1 MLMRIHELFGLD
13 WRFSVKN
20 KRSISE
26 CINHF
31 AEDLVHYN
39 GWKPGVNW
47 WAKLEGDVELDD
59 ARFVELLL
67 VLLARRR
74 RSRAVLD
81 GRLLDCYRVKF
92 PLVDE
97 ELEETSVSGD
107 WFHDVRAND
116 AHVADVGL
124 ANWRVADLQSGF
136 ECWWENYLLA
146 RFGDYFVSFFWWGCW
161 LFFA

>member
-1 MLMRIHELFGLD
+1 MRIHELFGLD

-31 AEDLVHYN
+31 AEDLVHYE
-39 GWKPGVNW
+39 GWKAGVNW
-47 WAKLEGDVELDD
+47 WAKLERDVELDD
-59 ARFVELLL
+59 ARFVELPL
-67 VLLARRR
+67 VLLTRRR

-81 GRLLDCYRVKF
+81 GRLLDCYRVEF

-97 ELEETSVSGD
+97 ELEESGVARD
-107 WFHDVRAND
+107 WFYHVRAND

-124 ANWRVADLQSGF
+124 ANRRVADL
-136 ECWWENYLLA
+136 
-146 RFGDYFVSFFWWGCW
+146 
-161 LFFA
+161 